1 MAESAIMVKNIS
13 KSFGKVN
20 AVRDLS
26 FEVEANTCFG
36 FLGPNGA
43 GKTTM
48 MKMLYG
54 KCTYNPAPI
63 AGNRRTNLKKQFGQL
78 RADNWCGA
86 SGGVDSTHSAGSG
99 QTSSPQG
106 SINVLGYDPAS
117 NELAIKYLSGVVP
130 QDNNLDDELDVISN
144 LMVYSRFYALPR
156 KTAMS
161 RIDYL
166 LGFMELSEKR
176 AARIKELSG
185 GMQRRLI
192 IARALMNN
200 PKLLI
205 LDEPTT
211 GLDPQVRHL
220 IWDKLRQLKRHG
232 TTILLTTHYMEEA
245 FALCDTILIMDKGT
259 GVMRGPPAELLAKN
273 VEKHVLEITGS
284 CKLETIADAAT
295 LQKVRIDRTQ
305 ETTRVYCDDDQLLR
319 QLAGGGP
326 KDARYFLRQ
335 SNLED
340 VFLKA
345 TGRALNERQ

>member
-1 MAESAIMVKNIS
+1 MTQLAITVKDIS

-20 AVRDLS
+20 AVHNLS
-26 FEVEANTCFG
+26 FEVEADTCYG

-54 KCTYNPAPI
+54 KCT
-63 AGNRRTNLKKQFGQL
+63 KGQ
-78 RADNWCGA
+78 N
-86 SGGVDSTHSAGSG
+86 
-99 QTSSPQG
+99 G
-106 SINVLGYDPAS
+106 SINVLGYDPVS

-130 QDNNLDDELDVISN
+130 QENNLDEELDVISN

-156 KTAMS
+156 KAATS

-166 LGFMELSEKR
+166 LDFMELSDKR
-176 AARIKELSG
+176 ASRIRELSG
-185 GMQRRLI
+185 GMQRRLV

-245 FALCDTILIMDKGT
+245 FALCDTILIMDKGA
-259 GVMRGPPAELLAKN
+259 GILRGSPAELLTKN

-284 CKLETIADAAT
+284 NSLETIADAAL
-295 LQKVRIDRTQ
+295 LQKLRIDRTQ
-305 ETTRVYCDDDQLLR
+305 ETTRVYCDDDQILR
-319 QLAGGGP
+319 QISGRLQNAH
-326 KDARYFLRQ
+326 YFLRQ
-335 SNLED
+335 TTLED
-340 VFLKA
+340 VFLKT
-345 TGRALNERQ
+345 TGRALNEKQ

>member
-1 MAESAIMVKNIS
+1 MSPVAITVKNTS

-20 AVRDLS
+20 AVANLS
-26 FEVEANTCFG
+26 FEVEADSCFG

-54 KCTYNPAPI
+54 KCTR
-63 AGNRRTNLKKQFGQL
+63 GE
-78 RADNWCGA
+78 D
-86 SGGVDSTHSAGSG
+86 
-99 QTSSPQG
+99 G

-117 NELAIKYLSGVVP
+117 DELAIKYLSGVVP
-130 QDNNLDDELDVISN
+130 QDNNLDEELDVISN

-156 KTAMS
+156 KAATN

-166 LGFMELSEKR
+166 LGFMELSDKR
-176 AARIKELSG
+176 AARIRELSG
-185 GMQRRLI
+185 GMQRRLV

-245 FALCDTILIMDKGT
+245 FALCDTILIMDKGA
-259 GVMRGPPAELLAKN
+259 GILRGSPNELLTKN
-273 VEKHVLEITGS
+273 IEKHVLEITGS
-284 CKLETIADAAT
+284 HSLEAIADAAM

-319 QLAGGGP
+319 QLT
-326 KDARYFLRQ
+326 ARLEGAHYFLRQ
-335 SNLED
+335 TTLED

-345 TGRALNERQ
+345 TGRALNEKQ

>member
-1 MAESAIMVKNIS
+1 MSPVAITVKNIS

-26 FEVEANTCFG
+26 FEVEADTCYG

-54 KCTYNPAPI
+54 KCTMGKN
-63 AGNRRTNLKKQFGQL
+63 G
-78 RADNWCGA
+78 D
-86 SGGVDSTHSAGSG
+86 
-99 QTSSPQG
+99 G
-106 SINVLGYDPAS
+106 SINVLGYDPAN

-130 QDNNLDDELDVISN
+130 QENNLDEELDVISN

-156 KTAMS
+156 KAATS

-166 LGFMELSEKR
+166 LGFMELSDKR
-176 AARIKELSG
+176 ASRIRELSG
-185 GMQRRLI
+185 GMQRRLV

-245 FALCDTILIMDKGT
+245 FALCDTILIMDKGA
-259 GVMRGPPAELLAKN
+259 GIIRGSPAELLAKN
-273 VEKHVLEITGS
+273 VEKYVLEITGS
-284 CKLETIADAAT
+284 QTLETIADGCDAAEN
-295 LQKVRIDRTQ
+295 QDRPHTG
-305 ETTRVYCDDDQLLR
+305 DN
-319 QLAGGGP
+319 AGV
-326 KDARYFLRQ
+326 L
-335 SNLED
+335 
-340 VFLKA
+340 
-345 TGRALNERQ
+345 

>member
-1 MAESAIMVKNIS
+1 MSPVAITVKNTS
-13 KSFGKVN
+13 KCFGKVK
-20 AVRDLS
+20 AVTNLS
-26 FEVEANTCFG
+26 FEVEADNCFG

-54 KCTYNPAPI
+54 KCTIDNTDGASIDVFGYNPV
-63 AGNRRTNLKKQFGQL
+63 K
-78 RADNWCGA
+78 D
-86 SGGVDSTHSAGSG
+86 
-99 QTSSPQG
+99 
-106 SINVLGYDPAS
+106 
-117 NELAIKYLSGVVP
+117 ELAIKYLSGVVP
-130 QDNNLDDELDVISN
+130 QENNLDEELDVISN

-156 KTAMS
+156 KAATS

-166 LGFMELSEKR
+166 LGFMELSDKR
-176 AARIKELSG
+176 SSRIRELSG
-185 GMQRRLI
+185 GMQRRLV

-245 FALCDTILIMDKGT
+245 FALCDTILIMDKGA
-259 GVMRGPPAELLAKN
+259 GILRGSPAELLTQN
-273 VEKHVLEITGS
+273 IEKHVLEITGS
-284 CKLETIADAAT
+284 HSLETTADGAM
-295 LQKVRIDRTQ
+295 LQKLRIDRTQ

-319 QLAGGGP
+319 SLTGRLEGAH
-326 KDARYFLRQ
+326 YFLRQ

-345 TGRALNERQ
+345 TGRALNEKQ